1 MSNGHARTKQCS
13 RFLTIS
19 NVLKIVFSR
28 FSTYVLGLS
37 AYILGRAK
45 KTHTS
50 WVPRIRAKTV
60 SKSPKMLNFGLLVGF
75 SGGLLMWYKCVMNHL
90 QPWVYDSQGMPPAGD
105 ELCGSPQLR
114 LVKIA
119 SLMSKI
125 QHNPTYLFGPV
136 GLKRTFYGGVPHLLS
151 LLWLHLRCG
160 YGSDLKITSNGLSGP
175 SGLCSIY

>member
-1 MSNGHARTKQCS
+1 VRT
-13 RFLTIS
+13 FW
-19 NVLKIVFSR
+19 V
-28 FSTYVLGLS
+28 GL
-37 AYILGRAK
+37 K